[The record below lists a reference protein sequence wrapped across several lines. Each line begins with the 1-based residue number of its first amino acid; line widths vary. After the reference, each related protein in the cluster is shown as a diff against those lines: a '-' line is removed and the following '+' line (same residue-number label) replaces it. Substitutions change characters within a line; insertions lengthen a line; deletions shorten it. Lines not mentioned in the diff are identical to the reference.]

1 MLSCER
7 NSEGSERDRF
17 LKDSLD
23 LSEAKGA
30 DMALY
35 GVYADQRLG
44 DTLRAMRSAE
54 MFLARL
60 DSSVHS
66 PLTGSM
72 REWLGQRALADGRQA
87 PASRFLRATFDD
99 YRSALRDTDASR
111 TAIVLAEHYLAQNRL
126 DSAFLFASEAAEIA
140 RSVDNLDR
148 RIAGLRIM
156 GIVFSAA
163 GANGRGNECFQ
174 QCVDLA
180 RSTPDSVR
188 RIQSLVNSSALNFL
202 ADGKPDRAIMLLE
215 ESVRLSG
222 GDAKAAPRV
231 LLNIAGVNVETGDI
245 AKARQYASAASQR
258 QMSTDEKAHWH
269 KVMARILM
277 ESDSV
282 TSAIAH
288 IEKALTLYDSVGNAA
303 KAMEMHAA
311 LASLY
316 YDTGNNDKSLAHSRA
331 MREIQLDENRDAM
344 LAGLYSF
351 VSDYDRRQTLQEAT
365 DIKHRQTAAAIATT
379 TVLVAL
385 AALIIYFMVRRR
397 FRRKLQLA
405 SDDFDRRV
413 HNTSEMT
420 NLRKE
425 TAIRNAIAILEKRQ
439 GADDIAEA
447 LKLLNDSC
455 TSRTER
461 ELGTYIPYLDSDR
474 YRKFLKDHPNLTPNE
489 SRIVIFVALHIS
501 TKQISELTGQSVS
514 AINMAKLRLR
524 RKLGITNSNI
534 SLTEYINSCHLNN

>member
-1 MLSCER
+1 MFSCER
-7 NSEGSERDRF
+7 NSDGSERDRF
-17 LKDSLD
+17 LNDSLE
-23 LSEAKGA
+23 LSKAKGA

-35 GVYADQRLG
+35 GVYADQRFG

-72 REWLGQRALADGRQA
+72 REWLGRCALADRRQA
-87 PASRFLRATFDD
+87 SASRFLRAAFND
-99 YRSALRDTDASR
+99 YRSAARDTDASR
-111 TAIVLAEHYLAQNRL
+111 TAIVLGEHYLAQNRL

-140 RSVDNLDR
+140 RSAGNVDR

-163 GANGRGNECFQ
+163 GATDRGNECFQ

-222 GDAKAAPRV
+222 GNAKAAPRV

-277 ESDSV
+277 ESDSL

-311 LASLY
+311 LSSLY
-316 YDTGNNDKSLAHSRA
+316 YEAGNIDKSLAHSRV

-351 VSDYDRRQTLQEAT
+351 VADYDRRQSLQEST
-365 DIKHRQTAAAIATT
+365 DIKRRQTAAAIATAS
-379 TVLVAL
+379 VIVAL
-385 AALIIYFMVRRR
+385 AALVIYFMLRRR
-397 FRRKLQLA
+397 FHRKLQLA

-439 GADDIAEA
+439 GADDIAEV

-489 SRIVIFVALHIS
+489 SRIAIFVALHIS

>member
-1 MLSCER
+1 MLSCGR
-7 NSEGSERDRF
+7 NSDESERDRF

-54 MFLARL
+54 MFLTRL

-87 PASRFLRATFDD
+87 QASRFLRAAFAD

-126 DSAFLFASEAAEIA
+126 DSAFLFASEAAGIA
-140 RSVDNLDR
+140 RSDGNVDR

-163 GANGRGNECFQ
+163 GATARGNECFQ

-277 ESDSV
+277 ESDSI

-365 DIKHRQTAAAIATT
+365 DIRRRQTAAAITT
-379 TVLVAL
+379 ATVLVAL

-501 TKQISELTGQSVS
+501 TKQISELTGQSVP

>member
-7 NSEGSERDRF
+7 NSGGSERDRF

-87 PASRFLRATFDD
+87 PASRFLRAAFAD

-126 DSAFLFASEAAEIA
+126 DSAFLFASEAAGIA
-140 RSVDNLDR
+140 RCAGNLDR

-163 GANGRGNECFQ
+163 GATARGNECFQ

-222 GDAKAAPRV
+222 GNAKAAPRV

-258 QMSTDEKAHWH
+258 QMSPDEKAHWH

-365 DIKHRQTAAAIATT
+365 DIKRRQTAAAIATT
-379 TVLVAL
+379 TVIVVL
-385 AALIIYFMVRRR
+385 AALIIYLMVRRR

-405 SDDFDRRV
+405 SDDFDRRI

-425 TAIRNAIAILEKRQ
+425 TAIRNAIVILEKRQ